1 MGKIGEIGSNMKIID
16 NIMIAFLILI
26 FSISVIAI
34 MILIFPFLL
43 IGIAVLIS
51 FVFIGMIYEYMTEF
65 FRKGDNE
72 NGV

>member
-16 NIMIAFLILI
+16 NIMISFLILI
-26 FSISVIAI
+26 FSISVITI
-34 MILIFPFLL
+34 MIFPFLL

-72 NGV
+72 NGVL